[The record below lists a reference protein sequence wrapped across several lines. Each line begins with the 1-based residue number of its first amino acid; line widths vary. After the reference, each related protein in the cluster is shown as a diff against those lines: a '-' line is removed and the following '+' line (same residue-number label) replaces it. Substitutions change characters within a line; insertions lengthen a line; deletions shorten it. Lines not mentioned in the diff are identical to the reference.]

1 MSSRGCFVD
10 RGHLKAVERRAVR
23 RQALGA
29 ASLWLIDRRMR
40 DSGPCYGDVLANKA
54 NPKT

>member
-10 RGHLKAVERRAVR
+10 RGHLKAVERHPVR